1 MYRNASAAI
10 ATAFVALAL
19 AGCASTLAA
28 LDECKSAIAEHTGT
42 MESNTAVTET
52 TESPTGAYDWRGT
65 YDGGEFACAS
75 PDGKLLTTA
84 LVSKPTA
91 SSRRSSF
98 APPEGPRDGAQ
109 NR

>member
-1 MYRNASAAI
+1 MYRAIPAVVSAL
-10 ATAFVALAL
+10 FVALVL
-19 AGCASTLAA
+19 SGCASTPAA
-28 LDECKSAIAEHTGT
+28 LDESTSAIAEHTGT

-84 LVSKPTA
+84 LVFKADGTVETVVV
-91 SSRRSSF
+91 RSS
-98 APPEGPRDGAQ
+98 
-109 NR
+109 